1 MRDEEAARQ
10 SAERMAMMLTDWGF
24 PRMPARVL
32 MTVMTADEELLTAA
46 DIGDRLGVSPAAV
59 SGAVRYLIQLGML
72 GREPMPGSRRDAFRL
87 PQNAW
92 YEITA
97 LKGGL
102 FKILA
107 DMSDDAVKALGEESG
122 GGRRMATMRD
132 YFLFV
137 QGEFPKLLERWREH
151 KADNGLD

>member
-10 SAERMAMMLTDWGF
+10 SAERMAMMLVDWGF

-32 MTVMTADEELLTAA
+32 MAAMTADEELLTAA
-46 DIGDRLGVSPAAV
+46 DIGERLGVSPAAV
-59 SGAVRYLIQLGML
+59 SGAVRYLIQLRML
-72 GREPMPGSRRDAFRL
+72 IREPLPGSRRDVYRL
-87 PQNAW
+87 PPDAW

-97 LKGGL
+97 LKGAL
-102 FKILA
+102 FKVLA
-107 DMSDDAVKALGEESG
+107 GMSDETVQALGEQTA

-137 QGEFPKLLERWREH
+137 EGEMPKLLERWRKH

>member
-1 MRDEEAARQ
+1 MRDEEAARL

-24 PRMPARVL
+24 PRMPARIL

-59 SGAVRYLIQLGML
+59 SGGVRYLIQLGML
-72 GREPMPGSRRDAFRL
+72 GREPLPGSRRDVYRL

-107 DMSDDAVKALGEESG
+107 GMSDDTVQALGEETA

-137 QGEFPKLLERWREH
+137 EGELPKLLERWRKH